1 MGLGVARS
9 WTKLGNSTYVT
20 ASDESHG
27 EQLPEGIQTNLRIAR
42 KLYEYCF
49 IDHT

>member
-1 MGLGVARS
+1 MGLGVAR
-9 WTKLGNSTYVT
+9 TKLGNSTYVT

-49 IDHT
+49 IDQT